1 MRAWFTPG
9 ACQTPRDIRSQI
21 ASLYFT
27 YAVDVLTDLMGM
39 SISFPCTTPNIII
52 AGLAKHCD
60 RLHHLSDAL
69 LTSPTVM
76 ALPTRLIWDLQMP
89 RAQKGGITGLFGI
102 GIILIAVATLRVA
115 QIGGKAQS
123 SSQPS
128 ASWLALW
135 GVIETSIAVIIGC
148 CPTFVILIRNHTTPA
163 VSYNTQGFVRQR
175 EGGNGKGSGPGPDSV
190 KLNSIAASQN
200 GNLADASTKS
210 TSSKEA
216 GWEDANDS
224 QYDLVVPPR
233 DIVEEVVEDTPMGK
247 KRVRVRRGAR

>member
-1 MRAWFTPG
+1 
-9 ACQTPRDIRSQI
+9 
-21 ASLYFT
+21 
-27 YAVDVLTDLMGM
+27 
-39 SISFPCTTPNIII
+39 
-52 AGLAKHCD
+52 
-60 RLHHLSDAL
+60 
-69 LTSPTVM
+69 M
-76 ALPTRLIWDLQMP
+76 ALPTRLIWNLQMP
-89 RAQKGGITGLFGI
+89 RTQKIGITGLFGI

-135 GVIETSIAVIIGC
+135 GVIETSIAVIIVC

-175 EGGNGKGSGPGPDSV
+175 EGSQGNGSGPDSV

-200 GNLADASTKS
+200 VNLADASTKS

-216 GWEDANDS
+216 GWQDANGS